1 LLGADCKPRDEVLVG
16 VVGQSYQ
23 LTAVYFYSTL
33 ITIIALI
40 VGSLFSNQLVAAQ
53 ESPSFE
59 CLAAYSKAKGF
70 NEPEFDKVDYDSNR
84 DDCTQAIGKFASKV
98 RSDIIEK
105 MSEVSTDKKQ
115 TACINE
121 KFTSDDTFV
130 NNIIKGE
137 ALASLDDKEKSE
149 KLQGIEKFA
158 EEFITSAISACLE
171 LADEQEEIS
180 NTPEN

>member
-1 LLGADCKPRDEVLVG
+1 LCSDLNRFC
-16 VVGQSYQ
+16 SYSH
-23 LTAVYFYSTL
+23 LIIV
-33 ITIIALI
+33 ITITLWN
-40 VGSLFSNQLVAAQ
+40 NQQIAAQ
-53 ESPSFE
+53 DSPSFD
-59 CLAAYSKAKGF
+59 CLAAYSKEKGF

-84 DDCTQAIGKFASKV
+84 DECTKAIGKFAGKV
-98 RSDIIEK
+98 RSDIVEK
-105 MSEVSTDKKQ
+105 MAEVSTDKKQ
-115 TACINE
+115 TECING

-171 LADEQEEIS
+171 LHEEQEDIL
-180 NTPEN
+180 TPERIN